1 LVPTPLVSRQA
12 AVSGRRGDI
21 QMAGAAALER
31 KTKVLNEV
39 RSKMD
44 GASLMFCVR
53 SEGIRVNEINALRQ
67 TLPDGV
73 EFKCVKNTLVNLAAK
88 EYENFNADN
97 IDTLLHYSNYWF
109 FVQEEKMRESVELW
123 NDWIK
128 KGKKDNVIVGG
139 VFGAQVL
146 DREGIEAVSKLP
158 TKQELMGKT
167 ATLLKCL
174 PAKLA
179 RGLKGAGAER
189 LARGVKEARGSK
201 MARAIKLASEK
212 LPQ

>member
-1 LVPTPLVSRQA
+1 MAMNMMKIAGGREVLTVAAMRSVCCVAMLAAVQALVPTPLVSRQA

-128 KGKKDNVIVGG
+128 KGKK
-139 VFGAQVL
+139 A
-146 DREGIEAVSKLP
+146 S
-158 TKQELMGKT
+158 
-167 ATLLKCL
+167 
-174 PAKLA
+174 A
-179 RGLKGAGAER
+179 R
-189 LARGVKEARGSK
+189 S
-201 MARAIKLASEK
+201 
-212 LPQ
+212 

>member
-1 LVPTPLVSRQA
+1 MRQCCRQCCKRHAWLGLVLICKLS
-12 AVSGRRGDI
+12 
-21 QMAGAAALER
+21 
-31 KTKVLNEV
+31 
-39 RSKMD
+39 
-44 GASLMFCVR
+44 
-53 SEGIRVNEINALRQ
+53 
-67 TLPDGV
+67 
-73 EFKCVKNTLVNLAAK
+73 
-88 EYENFNADN
+88 
-97 IDTLLHYSNYWF
+97 
-109 FVQEEKMRESVELW
+109 
-123 NDWIK
+123 
-128 KGKKDNVIVGG
+128 DNVIVGG